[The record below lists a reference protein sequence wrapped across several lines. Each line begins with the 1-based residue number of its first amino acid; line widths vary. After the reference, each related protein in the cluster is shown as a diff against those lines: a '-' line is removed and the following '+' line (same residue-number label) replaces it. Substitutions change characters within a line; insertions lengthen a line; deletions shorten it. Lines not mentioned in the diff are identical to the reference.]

1 MDYTTGKMLEA
12 IDEKLTFLVNKL
24 IEQEE
29 KVKKDVKEK

>member
-29 KVKKDVKEK
+29 KIKKEAKGK